1 MAKVTIKNL
10 YKRYGKVEAV
20 KGINLEC
27 EDKEFLCLLG
37 PSGCGK
43 SSTLRMIAGLEDIT
57 SGEITID
64 GVRVNNIHPSK
75 RDIAMVFE
83 TYALYPHKTVFKNM
97 SYPLRIRKLS
107 KSEILTRV
115 QRAAEIL
122 EITDLMDR
130 YPREL
135 SGGQKQRVAIGRAI
149 VRNPKVFLM
158 DEPISHL
165 DAKLRAHMR
174 GELKHLQKELS
185 QTFIYVTHDQL
196 EAMSMADRIA
206 VMNHGLLQ
214 QYDSPH
220 NIFNQPANQFVA
232 GFVGDPPMN
241 FIECILTVEDGWKL
255 KHDEF
260 ELSLEDKVQQKVQ
273 AQTPQFSGALNVTL
287 GIRPESITIKRE
299 KTKPNE
305 IAGQVYITEPLGS
318 DLIVDVTVGQERLK
332 IKTTSSFEG
341 DRGAK
346 VFLEMV
352 PDKIHLFD
360 AQTSKSLM

>member
-10 YKRYGKVEAV
+10 FKKYGKVEAV
-20 KGINLEC
+20 KGLNLEC

-43 SSTLRMIAGLEDIT
+43 SSTLRMIAGLEDVT
-57 SGEITID
+57 SGEISID
-64 GVRVNNIHPSK
+64 GHRINDIHPSK

-97 SYPLRIRKLS
+97 AYPLRIRKIPT
-107 KSEILTRV
+107 SEIKTRV
-115 QRAAEIL
+115 KRAAEIL
-122 EITDLMDR
+122 EIKDLLDR
-130 YPREL
+130 YPRQL

-165 DAKLRAHMR
+165 DAKLRTHMR
-174 GELKHLQKELS
+174 GELKHLQKELN

-206 VMNHGLLQ
+206 VMNEGVLQ

-220 NIFNQPANQFVA
+220 NIFNRPANEFVA

-241 FIECILTVEDGWKL
+241 FIRCLLTVANGWHL
-255 KHDEF
+255 KHDAF
-260 ELSLEDKVQQKVQ
+260 ELPLPDTVKQKIQTKLPEFSQSLE
-273 AQTPQFSGALNVTL
+273 VTL
-287 GIRPESITIKRE
+287 GVRPEAIQIKP
-299 KTKPNE
+299 TKQQRHE
-305 IAGQVYITEPLGS
+305 IKGQIYITEPLGS
-318 DLIVDVTVGQERLK
+318 DIIVDVTVGEERLK
-332 IKTTSSFEG
+332 VKASSDFEG
-341 DRGAK
+341 DRK
-346 VFLEMV
+346 DTVFLEMV
-352 PDKIHLFD
+352 PSKIHLFN
-360 AQTSKSLM
+360 AQTSESLL